1 MEPVIEDTDTAIE
14 LKPSPPDGDDTTV
27 EPSTIPHYGA
37 IDDGQSMN
45 SSTSLTIKGSPSV
58 GSSNLL
64 LRKESGPH
72 DTHAEMEESHET
84 VYFSDGVRRIDY
96 IFAYVDHDDDEKK
109 KKQRYSFE
117 ANLRETFHLEL
128 EKVDKKMSLDGRTN
142 FVKVNVPFDVACLYA
157 EKLQIKVELHEV
169 PCEEKPQSNFMKQ
182 FIRLGMGSAQES
194 SEPHNL
200 SVPFRNDLREAFV
213 LDNPNTFLSGAMRSR
228 IVAHILSRCEYL
240 DGENKR
246 RFGIDYLVNNGTYT
260 AAFTMHD
267 SKYWQESADS
277 PEDSAR
283 ARLYQQWGRP
293 FACQILQP
301 HSLIRSYYG
310 DKVAMYFAWLGFYTR
325 MLFLAAVVGTICFLY
340 GVAYAKDT
348 TWSKELCDEN
358 IGGKMVMCPQCDQQ
372 CTYWRL
378 NSTCTA
384 TQQSYLFDNQAT
396 MFFSVFMGIW
406 ATIFLEMWKRYQVSL
421 APHKGLSLAEQAG
434 ERPRPEYEA
443 LCTKHRRNPI
453 TQEDDAYMPWY
464 SATWRVCTSAV
475 TVLFWISL
483 VLVCIMAVIVYRLSV
498 FFIMASNFP
507 KQLGENEIV
516 RDLITPAMVTSL
528 TASCINFVVIMI
540 LNQLYVRVAIYIT
553 NLEVPKTQT
562 AYENSLTMKMFLF
575 QFVNYYSSIFYIAF
589 FKGKFVGFPREYV
602 YLFGRWRNEECDTS
616 GCLMEL
622 TTQLTIIMVGKQIWG
637 NVQEVVLPWA
647 KNKLRLRGSKSAVE
661 NPNLLHKSRWESDYC
676 LQDLGR
682 LGLFYE
688 YLEMVVQFGFTTLF
702 VVSFPL
708 APLLALLNNLIEMR
722 LDAWKFVT
730 QYRRPTASR
739 AQTIGVWQQILYGL
753 AMLSVVTNA
762 FIVAFTS
769 DTIPRSVYYFS
780 NHDTAND
787 TFITHTMVGYINS
800 SLSVF
805 RIEDFQPWSIPN
817 TEPYWFNNATD
828 LNCRYRDYRY
838 PPGEANRYELTTTF
852 WHVLAARLAYIIVVE
867 HLVFAATF
875 CVAYMIPDIPQK
887 VLDRLKRERHAMARI
902 VREWEVQNLRHTLTI
917 NAEDMLADGDVG
929 TL

>member
-1 MEPVIEDTDTAIE
+1 MEPAIEDTAFE
-14 LKPSPPDGDDTTV
+14 LKPSPPNEDGATV
-27 EPSTIPHYGA
+27 EPSIVPHYGGT
-37 IDDGQSMN
+37 DDGQSMS
-45 SSTSLTIKGSPSV
+45 SSTSLTIK
-58 GSSNLL
+58 LL
-64 LRKESGPH
+64 QKESGPH
-72 DTHAEMEESHET
+72 QTHAEMEDSRET

-96 IFAYVDHDDDEKK
+96 IFAFVDHDDEKK
-109 KKQRYSFE
+109 QKQRYSFE
-117 ANLRETFHLEL
+117 ANLQETFHLEL
-128 EKVDKKMSLDGRTN
+128 ERVDKEMSLDGRTS
-142 FVKVNVPFDVACLYA
+142 FVKVNIPFDVACLYA

-169 PCEEKPQSNFMKQ
+169 PCEEKPSGNFVQKFM
-182 FIRLGMGSAQES
+182 RLGMGGSVQES
-194 SEPHNL
+194 NEPQNL
-200 SVPFRNDLREAFV
+200 AVPFRNDLREAFV
-213 LDNPNTFLSGAMRSR
+213 LDNPDTFLSGAMRSR
-228 IVAHILSRCEYL
+228 IVYHILARCKYL
-240 DGENKR
+240 DDESKP
-246 RFGIDYLVNNGTYT
+246 RFGIDRLVNNGTYT

-267 SKYWQESADS
+267 SKYWQDSADS
-277 PEDSAR
+277 PEDCAR

-301 HSLIRSYYG
+301 HNLIRAYYG

-325 MLFLAAVVGTICFLY
+325 MLFIAAIVGTICFFY
-340 GVAYAKDT
+340 GVANARDT
-348 TWSKELCDEN
+348 IWSKELCDEN
-358 IGGKMVMCPQCDQQ
+358 IGGKIIMCPQCDQQ

-378 NSTCTA
+378 NTTCTA

-396 MFFSVFMGIW
+396 MFFSIFMGIW
-406 ATIFLEMWKRYQVSL
+406 ATIFLELWKRYQVSL
-421 APHKGLSLAEQAG
+421 APHHGLSLAEQAG

-443 LCTKHRRNPI
+443 LCTKHRYNPI
-453 TQEDDAYMPWY
+453 TQDDEPVIDRSHVLKCAPICF
-464 SATWRVCTSAV
+464 SIS

-483 VLVCIMAVIVYRLSV
+483 VLVCIMAVIVYRLSI
-498 FFIMASNFP
+498 FFVMASNFP
-507 KQLGENEIV
+507 KQLRKNEIV
-516 RDLITPAMVTSL
+516 RDLITPAMVTAL

-540 LNQLYVRVAIYIT
+540 LNQLYVRVAVCIT

-589 FKGKFVGFPREYV
+589 FKGKFVGFPKDYV

-637 NVQEVVLPWA
+637 NVQEVILPWVM
-647 KNKLRLRGSKSAVE
+647 NKLRLRGSKSALE
-661 NPNLLHKSRWESDYC
+661 NPNLKHKSRWESDYR

-730 QYRRPTASR
+730 QYRRPTAAR

-762 FIVAFTS
+762 FIMAFTS
-769 DTIPRSVYYFS
+769 DSIPRFVYYFS
-780 NHDTAND
+780 KHDTHND
-787 TFITHTMVGYINS
+787 TVTHTMVGYINS

-805 RIEDFQPWSIPN
+805 RIEDFQPWSVPN
-817 TEPYWFNNATD
+817 TVPYWFNNATD

-838 PPGEANRYELTTTF
+838 PPGEAHQYELTTVF
-852 WHVLAARLAYIIVVE
+852 WHVLAARLAYIIIVE

-887 VLDRLKRERHAMARI
+887 VLDRIKRERHAMARI
-902 VREWEVQNLRHTLTI
+902 VREWEVQHLRHSLKV
-917 NAEDMLADGDVG
+917 NDGEMLSDEIEVD
-929 TL
+929 TS